1 MVETVMRCSFCGKD
15 KSEVNRLIAGPA
27 VFICDECVG
36 LCEQVLSGDPK
47 QSFPPL
53 DDKTD
58 DELLAEMV
66 RLDSSRGQ
74 IEAAV
79 QARVLALRSR
89 SVTWARIGTAL
100 NISRQS
106 AWERFSGEE

>member
-1 MVETVMRCSFCGKD
+1 MSDNVMRCSFCGKTKD
-15 KSEVNRLIAGPA
+15 EVRRLIAGPA

-36 LCEQVLSGDPK
+36 LCEQVLAGDPT

-53 DDKTD
+53 DGKSD
-58 DELLAEMV
+58 DDLLAEMV

-74 IEAAV
+74 VEAAV
-79 QARVLALRSR
+79 QARVLALRCR
-89 SVTWARIGTAL
+89 SITWARIGTAL
-100 NISRQS
+100 GISRQS